1 MKYPHTKMNAAAL
14 LFICFFSTTQQAH
27 SLVATSRPAINFV
40 YTLQRTRSNQSTSYE
55 RKRCFVLAATPT
67 INVSDDSRRNLLQKL
82 ATSSSTLLATP
93 ALVLLSSHPSPAH
106 AKCTDIESCREEG
119 ERKIEADLKLNP
131 IIRLSDGVRYRCLG
145 APPSTTISDKKV
157 KEGSNIDLAYSI
169 STASG
174 QYMYSK
180 GFGYEK
186 VEFGGKQVSDLGL
199 DSMRVV
205 LGQHN
210 VPKGIEYALLGMV
223 KGEKRRVELPPGVG
237 FETSNW
243 SPEPTTRRGIVQ
255 IEQYKRK
262 LEGFG
267 SQPPF
272 PAETVWDIEVL
283 QIR

>member
-1 MKYPHTKMNAAAL
+1 MFARSISAATIL
-14 LFICFFSTTQQAH
+14 LFITQCH
-27 SLVATSRPAINFV
+27 
-40 YTLQRTRSNQSTSYE
+40 
-55 RKRCFVLAATPT
+55 CFVPSPT
-67 INVSDDSRRNLLQKL
+67 AYRYHLQ
-82 ATSSSTLLATP
+82 
-93 ALVLLSSHPSPAH
+93 LSSLSLHERHDVDVPSFGTSPLSRKSLLEKTAASVLASFFVTLPAY

-119 ERKIEADLKLNP
+119 ERRVEADLLANP
-131 IIRLSDGVRYRCLG
+131 IVRLSDGVRYRVL
-145 APPSTTISDKKV
+145 AKPTSASSDKIK
-157 KEGSNIDLAYSI
+157 KGSNIDLAYSI

-180 GFGYEK
+180 GFGFEK
-186 VEFGGKQVSDLGL
+186 VEFGGRQVSDLGL

-210 VPKGIEYALLGMV
+210 VPVGIELALMGMG
-223 KGEKRRVELPPGVG
+223 KGEKRRVELPPVVG

-243 SPEPTTRRGIVQ
+243 IPEPTTRRGIAQ

-262 LEGFG
+262 LTGFG

-283 QIR
+283 AVRN

>member
-1 MKYPHTKMNAAAL
+1 M
-14 LFICFFSTTQQAH
+14 
-27 SLVATSRPAINFV
+27 
-40 YTLQRTRSNQSTSYE
+40 
-55 RKRCFVLAATPT
+55 AATPT

-82 ATSSSTLLATP
+82 ATSSTLLATP
-93 ALVLLSSHPSPAH
+93 GLALLSSHPSPAH

-119 ERKIEADLKLNP
+119 ERKVEADLKLNP

-255 IEQYKRK
+255 IKQYKRK

>member
-1 MKYPHTKMNAAAL
+1 MLPSNIVNAAVL
-14 LFICFFSTTQQAH
+14 LFICTKQVH
-27 SLVATSRPAINFV
+27 SLVVAPCRPAISFV
-40 YTLQRTRSNQSTSYE
+40 CTQSTSYE
-55 RKRCFVLAATPT
+55 RKRGTILAANPT
-67 INVSDDSRRNLLQKL
+67 INNDVIDDSRRNLLQKL
-82 ATSSSTLLATP
+82 ATSSTLFITTP
-93 ALVLLSSHPSPAH
+93 GLIALSSHPSPAY

-119 ERKIEADLKLNP
+119 ERKVEADLKLNP
-131 IIRLSDGVRYRCLG
+131 IVRVSDGVRYRCLG
-145 APPSTTISDKKV
+145 APPSTTASDKKV

-186 VEFGGKQVSDLGL
+186 VEFGGNQVSDLGL

-205 LGQHN
+205 VGQHN

-243 SPEPTTRRGIVQ
+243 MPEPTTRRGIVQ